1 MIKKVLLIDD
11 ESDARELLKQYLAQ
25 QKGFRIIGECSN
37 GIEAVQQIDTLQP
50 DIIFI
55 DIQMPGLTGMQVVQK
70 IRHNPAVVFTTAYDE
85 YALNAF
91 NADAV
96 DYLLKPYTEERF
108 LKALG
113 KVSGGLPSEPAPGS
127 YPTRILV
134 EFGNRFINLA
144 VRDIEYIEADK
155 DYCRIY
161 AGRRTY
167 LSNTGI
173 GLLEQKLDS
182 SVFLRIHRSY
192 IINLEH
198 LRELHKEA
206 GGAQAIMANGQS
218 LTVSRGYIDSIRR
231 LII

>member
-1 MIKKVLLIDD
+1 MIKKILLIDD
-11 ESDARELLKQYLAQ
+11 EADARELLKQYLAQ
-25 QKGFRIIGECSN
+25 QKGFKIIGECSN
-37 GIEAVQQIDTLQP
+37 GIEAVQQIDVLQP

-70 IRHNPAVVFTTAYDE
+70 IRHNPAIVFTTAYDQ

-113 KVSGGLPSEPAPGS
+113 KVSGGLPSERAPTA

-134 EFGNRFINLA
+134 EFGNRLINIA
-144 VRDIEYIEADK
+144 VSDIEYIEADK
-155 DYCRIY
+155 DYSRIY
-161 AGRRTY
+161 AGRRVY

-173 GLLEQKLDS
+173 GLLKQKLDPA
-182 SVFLRIHRSY
+182 VFLRIHRSY
-192 IINLEH
+192 IINIEQ

-218 LTVSRGYIDSIRR
+218 LTVSRGYIDSVRR